1 MARKSNRKQNTPTG
15 TIPTFSIHAPNRM
28 RTQSIVQVSS
38 KHAYRLAQA
47 EMRKNNRKAMTQN
60 PTVEPEN
67 NWLIEKIIRNLS

>member
-1 MARKSNRKQNTPTG
+1 MARKSNRKQNTPKG
-15 TIPTFSIHAPNRM
+15 IIPTFSIHAPNRM